1 MTKERIDLTG
11 FITILT
17 LTILWGVNYSAIKV
31 SNAGLSPVFTTF
43 LRSVIAAGLGIVYCL
58 AIRQP
63 IFHRGPLLWHGVVVG
78 MLFGAEFVCIYLGLL
93 HTNAARAV
101 IFVYLSPFFVAIGA
115 HFLLKERL
123 DTLKIAGLCLAF
135 FGVYLVFK
143 GKPVAYSRLMLFGDA
158 LEIMAAILW
167 GATTIYIKRYLAE
180 RVHPVNTFI
189 YQLAFSIP
197 IILVFA
203 CLLEPVWVKDIT
215 LPVVSSLF
223 FQSVIIAFA
232 SYLIWF
238 KLIHTYPV
246 AKLSIF
252 TSLTPVF
259 GVLFGVLFM
268 KEQLTAGLLLGLILV
283 CIGIYCTNYRKKT
296 GNGA

>member
-1 MTKERIDLTG
+1 MNKDRIDLSG
-11 FITILT
+11 LITIVVLT
-17 LTILWGVNYSAIKV
+17 LLWGINYSVIKV
-31 SNAGLSPVFTTF
+31 SNTGLSPVFTTF
-43 LRSVIAAGLGIVYCL
+43 LRSLIATGLGIVYCL

-63 IFHRGPLLWHGVVVG
+63 VFHRGPLLWHGVVVG
-78 MLFGAEFVCIYLGLL
+78 VLFGAEFVCMYLGLFY
-93 HTNAARAV
+93 TNAARAV

-123 DTLKIAGLCLAF
+123 DTLKIIGLCLAF

-143 GKPVAYSRLMLFGDA
+143 GKPVAYGRLMLFGDV
-158 LEIMAAILW
+158 LEILAAIFW
-167 GATTIYIKRYLAE
+167 AATTLYIKIHLAE
-180 RVHPVNTFI
+180 RVHPINTFL

-197 IILVFA
+197 IIFIFA
-203 CLLEPVWVKDIT
+203 YILEPVWVKNIT
-215 LPVVSSLF
+215 LPVVSSLL

-246 AKLSIF
+246 AKLSVF

-259 GVLFGVLFM
+259 GVLFGIVFM

-283 CIGIYCTNYRKKT
+283 CVGIYCTNRQRK
-296 GNGA
+296 A